1 MNDKKYITA
10 AENAQK
16 DCIPEDCRYTYFGR
30 TVLID
35 GTRYPVVS
43 AVPIAPQGQ
52 HIDCIDEK
60 ILQLIT
66 GEKI

>member
-16 DCIPEDCRYTYFGR
+16 DCIPKDCRYTYFGR
-30 TVLID
+30 SVLVD

-43 AVPIAPQGQ
+43 AVPIATNGL
-52 HIDCIDEK
+52 HIDCIEEK
-60 ILQLIT
+60 ILQFIT